1 MNQSD
6 FLPGDLATAIQHYR
20 CCYTCL
26 AKAEQALV
34 TDNLEIAEK
43 RMEDFKRSL
52 NVLYQLKRRKEQ
64 KFEFD
69 SIIAAL
75 IDKGIDVEKVVLMR
89 NG

>member
-1 MNQSD
+1 MNNTD
-6 FLPGDLATAIQHYR
+6 FLPDDLDTAIEHYK

-64 KFEFD
+64 KVELNA
-69 SIIAAL
+69 IIAAL
-75 IDKGIDVEKVVLMR
+75 IDRGIDVEKVVLMR
-89 NG
+89 

>member
-6 FLPGDLATAIQHYR
+6 FLEEDLARAIQHYR
-20 CCYTCL
+20 CCHTCL
-26 AKAEQALV
+26 SKAGEALM
-34 TDNLEIAEK
+34 TNNFELAEK
-43 RMEDFKRSL
+43 RMEDFKHSL
-52 NVLYQLKRRKEQ
+52 DELHRLKRRKEQ

>member
-1 MNQSD
+1 MNNTD
-6 FLPGDLATAIQHYR
+6 FLPDDLDTAIEHYK

-52 NVLYQLKRRKEQ
+52 NVLYRLKQRKKQ
-64 KFEFD
+64 KAEMD
-69 SIIAAL
+69 AIITAL
-75 IDKGIDVEKVVLMR
+75 IDRGIDVEKVVMR
-89 NG
+89 

>member
-6 FLPGDLATAIQHYR
+6 FLPADLPKAIEHYK

-26 AKAEQALV
+26 EKAEQALV

-64 KFEFD
+64 KVELNA
-69 SIIAAL
+69 IIAAL
-75 IDKGIDVEKVVLMR
+75 IDRGIDVEKVVLMR
-89 NG
+89 

>member
-20 CCYTCL
+20 CCYACL
-26 AKAEQALV
+26 SKAEEALAA
-34 TDNLEIAEK
+34 DNLQLAEK

-52 NVLYQLKRRKEQ
+52 DVLNRMKQRKEQ
-64 KFEFD
+64 KDEMD
-69 SIIAAL
+69 AIIAAL
-75 IDKGIDVEKVVLMR
+75 IDRGIDVEKVVLMR